1 MPWASRSAC
10 MGSSIRSWYS
20 GTGRATDSWRASGP
34 CAQPAELS
42 LVREVMANGLSVRE
56 TERAVQEGTVAA
68 EAETAAKPEPRR
80 AAPLRPDDEALRR
93 GLETALGLPVRLAR
107 NRRTGGR
114 VVIDFLDDEDLNGL
128 DHRLASRPLSPRELG
143 LAE

>member
-1 MPWASRSAC
+1 
-10 MGSSIRSWYS
+10 
-20 GTGRATDSWRASGP
+20 
-34 CAQPAELS
+34 
-42 LVREVMANGLSVRE
+42 MANGLSVRE

-114 VVIDFLDDEDLNGL
+114 VVIDFLDDEDLDGL
-128 DHRLASRPLSPRELG
+128 YHRLEGPPL
-143 LAE
+143 